1 MAAVVDIA
9 TLGLGVDAT
18 QVEAGAAALDN
29 LTVKAAAAEE
39 AARSF
44 GSGFDASSSS
54 LNKLVNDANRMDESI
69 RNLGAGFTGLR
80 AFGDKP
86 LVPPVPNPIPPELPE
101 RVELTHRQMRVL
113 AYTALAGAV
122 LLSACST
129 TKELVVLLPGEDGQ
143 VGAVAIAEPQR
154 TTLLDTPLGAA
165 KIDARGHV
173 KKDTL
178 SAADVKRTFAEAL
191 AAQPPKALSFSLYFL
206 QKSTEVTPDSRA
218 TLDALLAEV
227 AKRQAV
233 EVQITGHTDRVGK
246 VEDNDRLSMQRA
258 EAIRDVL
265 IKNGLHASF
274 IRAVGRGEREPL
286 IPTPDEQ
293 AEPRNRRVEV
303 IVR

>member
-1 MAAVVDIA
+1 MSGTERPTQA
-9 TLGLGVDAT
+9 GV
-18 QVEAGAAALDN
+18 
-29 LTVKAAAAEE
+29 
-39 AARSF
+39 
-44 GSGFDASSSS
+44 
-54 LNKLVNDANRMDESI
+54 
-69 RNLGAGFTGLR
+69 
-80 AFGDKP
+80 P
-86 LVPPVPNPIPPELPE
+86 
-101 RVELTHRQMRVL
+101 RQKRGKGGVL
-113 AYTALAGAV
+113 SYTALAWAV

-143 VGAVAIAEPQR
+143 AGAVAITAPQR
-154 TTLLDTPLGAA
+154 TTILDTPLEGA
-165 KIDARGHV
+165 KIDTQGRV
-173 KKDTL
+173 TTDTL
-178 SAADVKRTFAEAL
+178 SEEDVKRTFAAAL
-191 AAQPPKALSFSLYFL
+191 AAQPPKALSFTLYFVAN
-206 QKSTEVTPDSRA
+206 SNEMMPNSRV

-246 VEDNDRLSMQRA
+246 VEDNDRLSIERA
-258 EAIRDVL
+258 ETIRDVL

>member
-1 MAAVVDIA
+1 MPD
-9 TLGLGVDAT
+9 TERP
-18 QVEAGAAALDN
+18 QEAEALPQ
-29 LTVKAAAAEE
+29 KQGK
-39 AARSF
+39 R
-44 GSGFDASSSS
+44 
-54 LNKLVNDANRMDESI
+54 
-69 RNLGAGFTGLR
+69 
-80 AFGDKP
+80 
-86 LVPPVPNPIPPELPE
+86 
-101 RVELTHRQMRVL
+101 RVL

-143 VGAVAIAEPQR
+143 IGAVAIAEPQR

-165 KIDARGHV
+165 KIDAKGRV
-173 KKDTL
+173 TKDTL
-178 SAADVKRTFAEAL
+178 SAEDVKRTFAEAL
-191 AAQPPKALSFSLYFL
+191 AAQPPKTLSFILYFE
-206 QKSTEVTPDSRA
+206 KSTEIMPDSRA

-246 VEDNDRLSMQRA
+246 VEDNDRLSIERA

-265 IKNGLHASF
+265 INNGLHASF
-274 IRAVGRGEREPL
+274 IRTVGRGEREPL

>member
-1 MAAVVDIA
+1 MPDTARPKEP
-9 TLGLGVDAT
+9 
-18 QVEAGAAALDN
+18 EA
-29 LTVKAAAAEE
+29 
-39 AARSF
+39 
-44 GSGFDASSSS
+44 
-54 LNKLVNDANRMDESI
+54 
-69 RNLGAGFTGLR
+69 
-80 AFGDKP
+80 
-86 LVPPVPNPIPPELPE
+86 LPQKQE
-101 RVELTHRQMRVL
+101 KRCIL
-113 AYTALAGAV
+113 AYMALAGAV

-154 TTLLDTPLGAA
+154 ITLLDTALGAA
-165 KIDARGHV
+165 KIDTQGRVTKG
-173 KKDTL
+173 TL
-178 SAADVKRTFAEAL
+178 SEEDVKRTFAEAL
-191 AAQPPKALSFSLYFL
+191 AARPPRALSFTLYFFE
-206 QKSTEVTPDSRA
+206 KSTEIMPDSRA

-233 EVQITGHTDRVGK
+233 EVQITGHTDRLGK
-246 VEDNDRLSMQRA
+246 VEDNDRLSIQRA

-293 AEPRNRRVEV
+293 AEARNRRVEV